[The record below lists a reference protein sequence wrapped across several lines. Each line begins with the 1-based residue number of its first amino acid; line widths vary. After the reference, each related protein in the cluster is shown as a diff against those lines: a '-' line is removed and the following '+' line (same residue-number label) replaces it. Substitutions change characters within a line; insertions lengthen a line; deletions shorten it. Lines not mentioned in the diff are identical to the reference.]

1 MDQIDLSEASLNPNQ
16 VLQVQSEI
24 NGKRHIDLDEIR
36 NFTSG
41 LNYPLYFLDFETI
54 GPAVPKYEGSRPYQ
68 QLVFQYSLH
77 IQETSSSE
85 IIHGEYLADPT
96 EDPRIGF
103 IEQLIEDCGTSGD
116 VLVYNIGFERGKL
129 NDLREVFPQYS
140 SELREIVNRLKDLMI
155 PFQQKWYYTPE
166 MKGSYSIKL
175 VLPALV
181 PELSYNDLEI
191 KEGGTASNI
200 FLSMVNGTFEGDA
213 EETRGQLL
221 EYCEMDTFAMVK
233 ILDTLRQV

>member
-1 MDQIDLSEASLNPNQ
+1 LDQIDLSEASLNPNQ

-24 NGKRHIDLDEIR
+24 NGKRHINLDEIR

-85 IIHGEYLADPT
+85 IIHREYLADPT

-103 IEQLIEDCGTSGD
+103 IEQLIEDCGASGD

-140 SELREIVNRLKDLMI
+140 SELKEIVNRLKDLMI

>member
-24 NGKRHIDLDEIR
+24 NGKRHINLDEIR

-103 IEQLIEDCGTSGD
+103 IEQLIEGCGTSGD

-140 SELREIVNRLKDLMI
+140 RELREIVNRLKDLMI

-213 EETRGQLL
+213 EETRRQLL